1 MLDKKQI
8 TDVFFDL
15 DHTLWDFEKN
25 SALTFER
32 IFDKLNIYLNLD
44 DFLKVYN
51 GINHQ
56 YWKMYREDK
65 ISQEEL
71 RSLRLIKTFQAIDF
85 DFDPIK
91 IDLISD
97 LYILNLSS
105 FSNLFEG
112 AISLLKELQV
122 RYQLH
127 VITNGFERIFDKL
140 NINLNLDDFLK
151 VYNGIN
157 HQYWKMYREDKISQE
172 ELRSLRLIKTFQAID
187 FDFDPIKIDLI
198 SDLYILN
205 LSSFSN
211 LFEGAISLLK
221 ELQVRYQLHVITN
234 GFEVVQH
241 HKINNS
247 GLNSY
252 FEKIFTAEKVGY
264 KKPHPIIFKHA
275 LNQTNTLPKNSI
287 MIGDS
292 LEADILGALNIGMH
306 AIHFNSHNEPQHN
319 HCPMVLNLHQIR
331 GII

>member
-85 DFDPIK
+85 DFDPNK
-91 IDLISD
+91 IELISD
-97 LYILNLSS
+97 LYILNLST

-112 AISLLKELQV
+112 AISLLE
-122 RYQLH
+122 
-127 VITNGFERIFDKL
+127 
-140 NINLNLDDFLK
+140 
-151 VYNGIN
+151 
-157 HQYWKMYREDKISQE
+157 
-172 ELRSLRLIKTFQAID
+172 
-187 FDFDPIKIDLI
+187 
-198 SDLYILN
+198 
-205 LSSFSN
+205 
-211 LFEGAISLLK
+211 

-241 HKINNS
+241 YKINNS

-275 LNQTNTLPKNSI
+275 LNQTNTLPKSSI

-306 AIHFNSHNEPQHN
+306 AIHFNSHNELQHN
-319 HCPMVLNLHQIR
+319 HCPIVLNLHQIR